1 MFHVIVEEL
10 GKDYRIYPRPV
21 DRLLEAIFRKPR
33 HRSLR
38 AVHGVSFHLRM
49 GQSLGIIGDNGA
61 GKSTLLKLL
70 VGTVS
75 PSAGKIAMSGR
86 ATALLELG
94 AGFHPEFSGRQNIF
108 MNASLLG
115 FSPEDIEKKEDEIIE
130 FSGLGEFID
139 RPVKTYSS
147 GMYVRLGFAIATSVD
162 PDILIIDEA
171 LAVGDMAFQRK
182 CIDRMNLFREQG
194 KTMIFC
200 SHSMYHVKE
209 LCDKTLWLNEGLMKQ
224 MGPSMEVVGRYEEF
238 SKGKEVAVTSVS
250 SPTQELT
257 FGPRECRILH
267 ISAESADGKELHSIE
282 PLTEMVMQMEV
293 KILKDGLCPQFGIAL
308 MMSDETVC
316 FCAMTHHDQIVCG
329 PYDAGEIVHV
339 RVVVPEFPVREGTY
353 RLLGAVSENSG
364 LLWYDYKEIGPVTVE
379 PQQGLGLVAFRR
391 KWEIS

>member
-10 GKDYRIYPRPV
+10 GKDYRIYARPV
-21 DRLLEAIFRKPR
+21 DRLLEAILRKPR
-33 HRSLR
+33 HRTLS
-38 AVHGVSFHLRM
+38 AIQGVSFNLLR

-75 PSAGKIAMSGR
+75 PTAGKMTMSGR
-86 ATALLELG
+86 VTALLELG

-108 MNASLLG
+108 MNASLFGL
-115 FSPEDIEKKEDEIIE
+115 SPEEIGRKEKSIIA

-209 LCDKTLWLNEGLMKQ
+209 LCDKTLWLDHGRMKG
-224 MGPSMEVVGRYEEF
+224 MGPTMVVVSQYEDF
-238 SKGKEVAVTSVS
+238 CRRMAATIPAKKEDPAAVS
-250 SPTQELT
+250 E
-257 FGPRECRILH
+257 ECRILS
-267 ISAESADGKELHSIE
+267 ISLESANGKALRSIQ
-282 PLTEMVMQMEV
+282 PFTEVVLKMDVE
-293 KILKDGLCPQFGIAL
+293 ILKDGLCPQFGFAL

-316 FCAMTHHDQIVCG
+316 LCAMTHHDQVSCG
-329 PYDAGEIVHV
+329 PYKVGEIVHV
-339 RVVVPEFPVREGTY
+339 RVVVLEFPVREGSY
-353 RLLGAVSENSG
+353 RLIGSVSENSG
-364 LLWYDYKEIGPVTVE
+364 LLWHDYKVIGPFTVE

-391 KWEIS
+391 KWEISSDE